1 MVKKFGED
9 FEYTNYDYK
18 SNIRVQ
24 DKLEYMP
31 KVYTINFWHEF
42 DSDASLYASYFDVIE
57 KAREQD
63 EIVFY
68 FNSGGGSIHTLNLFL
83 NALRRCKSKYVLA
96 RVNYAASAAALLAL
110 FCDNIEFNTNATLML
125 HTFSSVEFGKGQ
137 EIESSFTHS
146 KQEYE
151 GLIKLICS
159 KILSKE
165 EIEQLLNG
173 KDFYFNGKE
182 AIDRLK
188 ARAKQ
193 IEKEMKHK
201 GKK

>member
-1 MVKKFGED
+1 MVKKLGEGFD
-9 FEYTNYDYK
+9 YINYDYK

-24 DKLEYMP
+24 DKLDYMP

-42 DSDASLYASYFDVIE
+42 DSDASIYAPYFDVIE
-57 KAREQD
+57 KAREHD

-68 FNSGGGSIHTLNLFL
+68 FNSGGGDVHTLNLFL
-83 NALRRCKSKYVLA
+83 NALRRCKSEHVLA
-96 RVNYAASAAALLAL
+96 RVNYAASAAALMAL
-110 FCDNIEFNTNATLML
+110 FCDNIEFNTNSTLML
-125 HTFSSVEFGKGQ
+125 HTYSSVEVGKGQ
-137 EIESSFTHS
+137 EIESSVMHT

-173 KDFYFNGKE
+173 KDFYFNGRE
-182 AIDRLK
+182 AIERLK
-188 ARAKQ
+188 KRAKE